1 MVTIRFFGHA
11 RFEIGT
17 AISSFRVPPR
27 AIAVLAYLI
36 VHRDAPV
43 DRRFLAEMFWPDD
56 DANDARANLRRHLH
70 VLAHTLPQ
78 APDDAPYLIA
88 TMKTIRW
95 NPDAPAIVDTIAFT
109 EAARAGRLDEAT
121 TLYTGAFLE
130 SFLDEWIVA
139 ERERFASVQ
148 LDCLRATIQ
157 RKRGERDFAG
167 ALAGVGHMLAI
178 DPWREDA
185 VRIEMA
191 VRAQL
196 GDRSGALAAYRQFA
210 ERLRAELDVEPTPET
225 RAMHDALARDDDLET
240 NAARD
245 AATIVAPPAPLAP
258 LAMPFVGR
266 GMEFDRL
273 AQLWSASAYGSGS
286 VVLLGGEAGVGKSRL
301 AQELALLVESQGGGV
316 LVGAT
321 SPGEARPYEAV
332 VDALRGALSL
342 VVSSLGPSDLGALSR
357 VLPEIAARVP
367 IVEPVVRGP
376 EAERQRIFEAI
387 RAAIAVL
394 ARKRP
399 LLIVLEDLHWTTGSS
414 ATLLEYLGRR
424 VAELPVLVLGTYRE
438 EEVGRAHS
446 LRGVR
451 RRLENEGALHHVGLA
466 RLEASDVAT
475 IVRRLRPDADDIDG
489 VARELFAR
497 SEGVPLFLDEALYAA
512 SNGDGRS
519 RLNVPARVEKLDE
532 SARVVLE
539 IAAVAGTGFNLD
551 VLGEVAGWSESEV
564 LRGLDAL
571 VEARFV
577 REGRRRRFGDYAFSH
592 HLVHAAVYE
601 AIPESARRRRHA
613 LVARATEAL
622 YADRPDLAFEI
633 ARHYDRAGD
642 AARAAVAYLEAARH
656 ARALFANEEALA
668 HAERGL
674 ELCADPQTIVDLH
687 VVHAWAGHAL
697 GRSEP
702 RARSIAALATL
713 AIARH
718 QLPDVERLRATH
730 AMIEGRFDVARAA
743 AERFLEAATT
753 NGDTDA
759 VALAHVEIATIA
771 IVTDRYDDAERH
783 LREARTR
790 LAETGATH
798 LLRLMGTETFLLQR
812 RGAHD
817 DELMQSALRLLD
829 AARGAGDPRAEA
841 EANVRLAHVDMAAH
855 RFADART
862 RLDAA
867 ADAYGRFGS
876 PRGVDSVRNN
886 AANLALWMADYAGAR
901 ELYASCF
908 RFAEENG
915 DEANMFGCTLGMAL
929 AAIYTGD
936 LHAARALMQ
945 RVEHL
950 PRSHA
955 TMEDA
960 NWQLC
965 RGLIAMESAD
975 PHAAAAAFD
984 VALAIHRAKPPSAL
998 FALTLAFAAHAAFDA
1013 ADTTRGLALDA
1024 ELDALP
1030 SALLGGEEFPHLMY
1044 WARARAA
1051 AVRADGAAQAAFL
1064 LEATRLYGERVAPL
1078 GDAATVFAAVPWN
1091 ARFSHAD
1098 AFRTVPR

>member
-1 MVTIRFFGHA
+1 VVTIRLFGHA
-11 RFEIGT
+11 RFETGT
-17 AISSFRVPPR
+17 AVSSFRVPPR

-43 DRRFLAEMFWPDD
+43 DRRFLAETFWPDD
-56 DANDARANLRRHLH
+56 DVNDARANLRRHLH
-70 VLAHTLPQ
+70 VLAQTLPP
-78 APDDAPYLIA
+78 APDDAPYLLA

-95 NPDAPAIVDTIAFT
+95 NPNAPALVDTIAFT

-121 TLYTGAFLE
+121 ALYTGAFLE
-130 SFLDEWIVA
+130 SFVDEWIVA

-157 RKRGERDFAG
+157 RKRGERDFVG

-225 RAMHDALARDDDLET
+225 RALHDALARGDDPEP
-240 NAARD
+240 NVARD
-245 AATIVAPPAPLAP
+245 HATRIAPPAPT
-258 LAMPFVGR
+258 AMPFVGR
-266 GMEFDRL
+266 GAEFERL

-342 VVSSLGPSDLGALSR
+342 VVPSLGPSDLEALSR
-357 VLPEIAARVP
+357 VLPEIAAGA
-367 IVEPVVRGP
+367 PVVESVPRGP
-376 EAERQRIFEAI
+376 EAERQRIFEAV

-414 ATLLEYLGRR
+414 AALLEYLGRR
-424 VAELPVLVLGTYRE
+424 VTELTVLVLGTFRE
-438 EEVGRAHS
+438 EEVGRTHP

-451 RRLENEGALHHVGLA
+451 RRLENDGSLQHLALA

-475 IVRRLRPDADDIDG
+475 IVRRVRPDADDIDG

-512 SNGDGRS
+512 ASGDRSS
-519 RLNVPARVEKLDE
+519 RLNVPARVEKLEE

-551 VLGEVAGWSESEV
+551 VLGEVAGWSESEI

-601 AIPESARRRRHA
+601 AIPEAARRRRHA

-642 AARAAVAYLEAARH
+642 AERAALAYLQAARH
-656 ARALFANEEALA
+656 ARALFANEETLA
-668 HAERGL
+668 YAERGL
-674 ELCADPQTIVDLH
+674 ELCVDPHAIIDLH
-687 VVHAWAGHAL
+687 VLRAWAGHAL

-713 AIARH
+713 AIARQ

-730 AMIEGRFDVARAA
+730 AMIEGRFDVSRAA
-743 AERFLEAATT
+743 AERFLEAATA
-753 NGDTDA
+753 NGDADMIR
-759 VALAHVEIATIA
+759 LAHVELATIA

-783 LREARTR
+783 LREARAR
-790 LAETGATH
+790 LAETGDVH

-829 AARGAGDPRAEA
+829 AARSAGDPRAEA

-855 RFADART
+855 RFAEARA

-886 AANLALWMADYAGAR
+886 AANLALWTADYTAAG

-915 DEANMFGCTLGMAL
+915 DEANVFGCTLGMTL

-936 LHAARALMQ
+936 LHAARASMQ

-965 RGLIAMESAD
+965 RALIAMEAAD
-975 PHAAAAAFD
+975 ARAASAAFD
-984 VALAIHRAKPPSAL
+984 AALAIHRARPPSAL
-998 FALTLAFAAHAAFDA
+998 FALTLAFAAHAALDA
-1013 ADTTRGLALDA
+1013 ADVARGLALDA
-1024 ELDALP
+1024 ELGALP
-1030 SALLGGEEFPHLMY
+1030 AALLGGEEFPHLMY

-1051 AVRADGAAQAAFL
+1051 ALRADGAAEAAFL
-1064 LEATRLYGERVAPL
+1064 AEAARLYDERVAPL
-1078 GDAATVFAAVPWN
+1078 GEAAATFAAVPWN
-1091 ARFSHAD
+1091 ARFSRAD
-1098 AFRTVPR
+1098 AFRTVRR